1 MSKHRS
7 AVPGDLIQV
16 FDDDDGDRTSTRC
29 GLRLFYE
36 VPASDSVR
44 EKFSKTIA
52 THDDGDTFLDYSRL
66 AKIFPRSDKFVAAG
80 GDT

>member
-16 FDDDDGDRTSTRC
+16 YDDDDRTSTRF
-29 GLRLFYE
+29 RLFYE
-36 VPASDSVR
+36 VPASDSIA

-52 THDDGDTFLDYSRL
+52 THDGIVFLDYSRL
-66 AKIFPRSDKFVAAG
+66 AKIYLRSEKFIAAG
-80 GDT
+80 DDT